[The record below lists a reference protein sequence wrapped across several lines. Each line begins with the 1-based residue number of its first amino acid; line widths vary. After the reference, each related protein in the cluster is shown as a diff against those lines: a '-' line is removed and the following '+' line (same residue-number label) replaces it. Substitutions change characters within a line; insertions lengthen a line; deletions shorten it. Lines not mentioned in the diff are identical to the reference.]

1 MRPDLYL
8 QRHFHALHIRFLFQ
22 SWVYF
27 PKKSAICKRKT
38 ESQMSGFLTSI
49 YFPGKHSLN
58 QCFLSPPLSLLWL
71 GQSMHA
77 FLLKSAPAF
86 WKILHNCNFLTA
98 IPQISLCL
106 KCMLSTIP
114 LNSVQ
119 ELKLFTNQRSL
130 FLTKHFYLFGCTRS

>member
-98 IPQISLCL
+98 IPHISLCL
-106 KCMLSTIP
+106 KMHVIHHP
-114 LNSVQ
+114 HPPNSVQ

-130 FLTKHFYLFGCTRS
+130 FFN